1 MADGF
6 LASILIAAAVALPA
20 QAIAALA
27 QDTSTPGAS
36 AIPQSSDRFE
46 YMCRANGRF
55 VRQGDTA
62 CIPTP
67 NGRRIAMCAVAINLL
82 NWNVSERACTAE

>member
-1 MADGF
+1 MADRF

-20 QAIAALA
+20 QAGAALA
-27 QDTSTPGAS
+27 QDAPTPGAS
-36 AIPQSSDRFE
+36 VIPTSSDRME

-55 VRQGDTA
+55 VRQGETA

-67 NGRRIAMCAVAINLL
+67 SGPRVAMCAVSINLL
-82 NWNVSERACTAE
+82 NWNVSDRACAAE

>member
-1 MADGF
+1 MADRF

-20 QAIAALA
+20 QASAALA

-55 VRQGDTA
+55 VRQGETA

-67 NGRRIAMCAVAINLL
+67 SGGRVAMCAVAINLL
-82 NWNVSERACTAE
+82 NWNVSERACAAE